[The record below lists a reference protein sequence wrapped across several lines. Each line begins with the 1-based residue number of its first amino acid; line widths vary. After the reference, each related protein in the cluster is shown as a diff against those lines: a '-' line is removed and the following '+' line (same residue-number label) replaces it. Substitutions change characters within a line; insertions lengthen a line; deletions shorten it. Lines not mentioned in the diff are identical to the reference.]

1 MSIKIELNQYSAEDV
16 KLINELKEFG
26 LPDEFIQKAY
36 DETQK
41 RRVENDCSGCVYED
55 ADGLTTAISNC
66 VCCSRNVEFAKNDY
80 YVKK

>member
-41 RRVENDCSGCVYED
+41 RREEGNNDSQR
-55 ADGLTTAISNC
+55 T
-66 VCCSRNVEFAKNDY
+66 
-80 YVKK
+80 